1 MDLGDLGRADS
12 PGRRAG
18 TLVVVVHNQGGT
30 MRIYNNVNAI
40 NTQNQMDG
48 NGRMMSKSLEKLSTG
63 LRINRAS
70 DDAAGLSVSEGLR
83 SQIRG
88 SQMAQRNSDDA
99 TAMLQIAESG
109 AQEVV
114 NSLQRMRELALQSAN
129 GTYSDTDRAYI
140 QQEYQQLTSEIGRIS
155 SATSYNGVQLLNGE
169 IDFSFQVSASGTGTE
184 GSSSISFST
193 ADLASYGDESVV
205 GNVSTQ
211 DDAAD
216 AVESIDAALN
226 SVLGLRSNI
235 GAVMNRMDKTITNLG
250 NMVSNLSDAESR
262 IRDVDFAT
270 ESTRFSRN
278 QILSQSS
285 VSMLSQANQLPSG
298 VLGLLR

>member
-1 MDLGDLGRADS
+1 
-12 PGRRAG
+12 
-18 TLVVVVHNQGGT
+18 

-40 NTQNQMDG
+40 NTQNQLDN

-88 SQMAQRNSDDA
+88 SQMSQRNADDA

-114 NSLQRMRELALQSAN
+114 NSLQRMRELALQAGN
-129 GTYSDTDRAYI
+129 GTYSNTDRQYI
-140 QQEYQQLTSEIGRIS
+140 QQEFQQLTSEINRIGNS
-155 SATSYNGVQLLNGE
+155 TSYNGVQLLNGTSTF
-169 IDFSFQVSASGTGTE
+169 IFQVSASASGTSA
-184 GSSSISFST
+184 SSSISFATS
-193 ADLASYGDESVV
+193 DLAGMGSSATLGD
-205 GNVSTQ
+205 VSSQ
-211 DDAAD
+211 ANAQAAV
-216 AVESIDAALN
+216 ASIDQALN
-226 SVLGLRSNI
+226 SVLSLRSNI
-235 GAVMNRMDKTITNLG
+235 GGVMNRLDKTISNLG

-270 ESTRFSRN
+270 ESTKFSRN
-278 QILSQSS
+278 QILSQSAT
-285 VSMLSQANQLPSG
+285 SMLSQANQLPSG

>member
-1 MDLGDLGRADS
+1 
-12 PGRRAG
+12 
-18 TLVVVVHNQGGT
+18 

-40 NTQNQMDG
+40 NTSNQLDG
-48 NGRMMSKSLEKLSTG
+48 NNRMVSKSLEKLSTG

-88 SQMAQRNSDDA
+88 SQMSQRNSDDA

-129 GTYSDTDRAYI
+129 GTYSNTDRAYI
-140 QQEYQQLTSEIGRIS
+140 QQEFTQLTSEINRIGES
-155 SATSYNGVQLLNGE
+155 TSYNGITLINGSAST
-169 IDFSFQVSASGTGTE
+169 FTFQVSASASGSA
-184 GSSSISFST
+184 SSSTISFRT
-193 ADLASYGDESVV
+193 MDLATIGNASVV
-205 GNVSTQ
+205 GGVDSQ
-211 DDAAD
+211 VAAQA
-216 AVESIDAALN
+216 AVASIDAALN
-226 SVLGLRSNI
+226 SVLNLRSNI
-235 GAVMNRMDKTITNLG
+235 GSIMNRLDKTITNLG

-270 ESTRFSRN
+270 ESTKFSRN
-278 QILSQSS
+278 QILSQASQ
-285 VSMLSQANQLPSG
+285 SMLSQANQLPQG
-298 VLGLLR
+298 VMSLLR

>member
-1 MDLGDLGRADS
+1 
-12 PGRRAG
+12 
-18 TLVVVVHNQGGT
+18 

-40 NTQNQMDG
+40 NTQNQLDG
-48 NGRMMSKSLEKLSTG
+48 NNRMVSKSLEKLSTG

-88 SQMAQRNSDDA
+88 SQMSQRNSDDA
-99 TAMLQIAESG
+99 LAMLQIAESG

-129 GTYSDTDRAYI
+129 GTYSNTDRAYI
-140 QQEYQQLTSEIGRIS
+140 QQEFTQLTSEINRIGES
-155 SATSYNGVQLLNGE
+155 TSYNGITLINGSAST
-169 IDFSFQVSASGTGTE
+169 FTFQVSASASGSA
-184 GSSSISFST
+184 SSSTISFRT
-193 ADLASYGDESVV
+193 MDLATFGNAAVV
-205 GNVSTQ
+205 GGVDSQ
-211 DDAAD
+211 VAAQA
-216 AVESIDAALN
+216 AVASIDSALN
-226 SVLGLRSNI
+226 SVLNLRSNI
-235 GAVMNRMDKTITNLG
+235 GSIMNRLDKTITNLG

-270 ESTRFSRN
+270 ESTKFSRN

-285 VSMLSQANQLPSG
+285 QSMLSQANQLPQG
-298 VLGLLR
+298 VMSLLR

>member
-1 MDLGDLGRADS
+1 
-12 PGRRAG
+12 
-18 TLVVVVHNQGGT
+18 

-40 NTQNQMDG
+40 NTQNQLDN

-114 NSLQRMRELALQSAN
+114 NSLQRMRELALQAGN
-129 GTYSDTDRAYI
+129 GTYSNTDRQYI
-140 QQEYQQLTSEIGRIS
+140 QQEFQQLTSEINRIGNS
-155 SATSYNGVQLLNGE
+155 TSYNGVQLLNGTTT
-169 IDFSFQVSASGTGTE
+169 FTFQVSASASGTSA
-184 GSSSISFST
+184 SSTISFATS
-193 ADLASYGDESVV
+193 DLAGMGNSGTLGD
-205 GNVSTQ
+205 VSSQ
-211 DDAAD
+211 ANAQAAV
-216 AVESIDAALN
+216 ASIDQALN
-226 SVLGLRSNI
+226 SVLSLRSNI
-235 GAVMNRMDKTITNLG
+235 GGVMNRLDKTISNLG

-270 ESTRFSRN
+270 ESTKFSRN
-278 QILSQSS
+278 QILSQSAT
-285 VSMLSQANQLPSG
+285 SMLSQANQLPSG

>member
-1 MDLGDLGRADS
+1 
-12 PGRRAG
+12 
-18 TLVVVVHNQGGT
+18 

-40 NTQNQMDG
+40 NTQNQLDS
-48 NGRMMSKSLEKLSTG
+48 NNRMMSKSLEKLSTG

-88 SQMAQRNSDDA
+88 SQQAQRNADDA
-99 TAMLQIAESG
+99 TALLQITESG

-129 GTYSDTDRAYI
+129 GTYSNTDRQYI
-140 QQEYQQLTSEIGRIS
+140 QQEFTQLASEIGRIGN
-155 SATSYNGVQLLNGE
+155 ATSYNGISLLNSTAST
-169 IDFSFQVSASGTGTE
+169 FTFQVSASASGSA
-184 GSSSISFST
+184 SSSTISFQT
-193 ADLASYGDESVV
+193 QDLATLGNAAVV
-205 GNVSTQ
+205 GSVDSQANAM
-211 DDAAD
+211 AAV
-216 AVESIDAALN
+216 ASIDSALN
-226 SVLGLRSNI
+226 SVLSLRSNI
-235 GAVMNRMDKTITNLG
+235 GSVMNRLDKTISNLG

-270 ESTRFSRN
+270 ESTKFSRN

-285 VSMLSQANQLPSG
+285 QSMLSQANQLPSG

>member
-1 MDLGDLGRADS
+1 
-12 PGRRAG
+12 
-18 TLVVVVHNQGGT
+18 

-40 NTQNQMDG
+40 NTQNQLDN

-70 DDAAGLSVSEGLR
+70 DDAAGMSVSEGLR

-88 SQMAQRNSDDA
+88 SQMAQRNADDA

-114 NSLQRMRELALQSAN
+114 NSLQRMRELALQAAN
-129 GTYSDTDRAYI
+129 GTYSNTDRQYI
-140 QQEYQQLTSEIGRIS
+140 QQEFQQLTSEVNRIGNS
-155 SATSYNGVQLLNGE
+155 TSYNGVQLLNGTSTF
-169 IDFSFQVSASGTGTE
+169 IFQVSASASGTT
-184 GSSSISFST
+184 SSSTISFATS
-193 ADLASYGDESVV
+193 DLATFGNSSVV
-205 GNVSTQ
+205 GDVSSQ
-211 DDAAD
+211 ANAMAAV
-216 AVESIDAALN
+216 ASIDQALN
-226 SVLGLRSNI
+226 SVLSLRSNI
-235 GAVMNRMDKTITNLG
+235 GGVMNRLDKTISNLG

-270 ESTRFSRN
+270 ESTKFSRN
-278 QILSQSS
+278 QILSQSAT
-285 VSMLSQANQLPSG
+285 SMLSQANQLPSG

>member
-1 MDLGDLGRADS
+1 
-12 PGRRAG
+12 
-18 TLVVVVHNQGGT
+18 

-40 NTQNQMDG
+40 NTSNQLDG
-48 NGRMMSKSLEKLSTG
+48 NNRMVSKSLEKLSTG

-88 SQMAQRNSDDA
+88 SQMSQRNSDDA

-129 GTYSDTDRAYI
+129 GTYSNTDRAYI
-140 QQEYQQLTSEIGRIS
+140 QQEYSQLTSEINRIGES
-155 SATSYNGVQLLNGE
+155 TSYNGITLINGSAST
-169 IDFSFQVSASGTGTE
+169 FTFQVSASASGSA
-184 GSSSISFST
+184 SSSTISFRT
-193 ADLASYGDESVV
+193 MDLATIGNASVV
-205 GNVSTQ
+205 GGVDSQ
-211 DDAAD
+211 VAAQA
-216 AVESIDAALN
+216 AVASIDAALN
-226 SVLGLRSNI
+226 SVLNLRSNI
-235 GAVMNRMDKTITNLG
+235 GSIMNRLDKTITNLG

-270 ESTRFSRN
+270 ESTKFSRN
-278 QILSQSS
+278 QILSQASQ
-285 VSMLSQANQLPSG
+285 SMLSQANQLPQG
-298 VLGLLR
+298 VMSLLR